1 MATCF
6 DGAGRL
12 AVLLPAAADDNMRP
26 VSPQLCVQYASECS
40 WHMKLDKPRDAPRAR
55 LHCELV
61 PQLPKIKLCWLT
73 PQPPFKMWPRREGN
87 SLWKPTNQTPR
98 PLARVRVSDC
108 RTADSSSW
116 MVASALSAPAA
127 ALLIKARPWPPLQPA
142 GSH

>member
-12 AVLLPAAADDNMRP
+12 AVLLPAAADGNMRP

-73 PQPPFKMWPRREGN
+73 PQPPFKMWPCREGN

-98 PLARVRVSDC
+98 PLAQVRVSDC

-127 ALLIKARPWPPLQPA
+127 TLLIKARPWPPLQPA

>member
-40 WHMKLDKPRDAPRAR
+40 WHMKLDKPREAPRAR

-73 PQPPFKMWPRREGN
+73 SQPPFKMWPCREGN

-108 RTADSSSW
+108 CTADSSSW

-127 ALLIKARPWPPLQPA
+127 TLLIKARPWPPLQPA